1 MYAFDVMTQTVP
13 ARHDMDI
20 RRDESWVFF
29 NGEIC
34 RYGDAKVGL
43 LTHGL
48 NYGTGVFEGIRAYW
62 NADRKQLYAL
72 RMPEHFDRMHR
83 NTKVLQMT
91 IRWSIEELCEFSNEL
106 LRRNEFREDAYIRP
120 ICFKASEI
128 IGVKLHDVPDSF
140 GIVTTAMGPYVG
152 TEGIRCIV
160 SSWRRIDDSMAP
172 VRAKATGLYINS
184 ALAKSEALQ
193 GGFDEAIMLTHD
205 GHVSEG
211 SAENI
216 FLVRNGELITPPPSD
231 NILEGITRAT
241 VIHLVREELGLEVR
255 ERNVDRTELYVADEV
270 FFVGTGAQ
278 VAPVVE
284 VDRRRIGD
292 GEPGPLTMRVQG
304 AYLDVVM
311 GHNPKYAEWLTP
323 VY

>member
-1 MYAFDVMTQTVP
+1 MAQTAP
-13 ARHDMDI
+13 AETDAGT
-20 RRDESWVFF
+20 RRDRSWVFF
-29 NGEIC
+29 NGDIV
-34 RYGDAKVGL
+34 RYADAKVGL

-48 NYGTGVFEGIRAYW
+48 NYGTGIFEGIRGYW
-62 NADRKQLYAL
+62 NESRKQLFVL
-72 RMPEHFDRMHR
+72 RVPEHYERMHANAR
-83 NTKVLQMT
+83 ALQMT
-91 IRWSIEELCEFSNEL
+91 IPWSVDELCAITNDL
-106 LRRNEFREDAYIRP
+106 LRRNEFREDAYVRP
-120 ICFKASEI
+120 LCFKSAEI

-140 GIVTTAMGPYVG
+140 GIVTTPIGPYVG

-172 VRAKATGLYINS
+172 VRTKCTGLYINS

-193 GGFDEAIMLTHD
+193 AGFDEAILLTHE

-216 FLVRNGELITPPPSD
+216 FIVRRGAIITPPPSD
-231 NILEGITRAT
+231 SILEGITRAS
-241 VIHLVREELGLEVR
+241 VMHLAREELGLEVQ
-255 ERNVDRTELYVADEV
+255 ERSVDRSELYVSDEV

-284 VDRRRIGD
+284 IDRRRIGD
-292 GEPGPLTMRVQG
+292 GEPGPLTMRLQRV
-304 AYLDVVM
+304 YLDVVT
-311 GHNPKYAEWLTP
+311 GAAPKYAEWLTP